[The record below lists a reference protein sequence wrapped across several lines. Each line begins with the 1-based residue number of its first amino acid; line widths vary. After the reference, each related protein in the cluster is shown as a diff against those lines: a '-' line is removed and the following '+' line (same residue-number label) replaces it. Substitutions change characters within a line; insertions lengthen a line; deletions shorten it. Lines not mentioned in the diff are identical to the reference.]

1 VLTPQGDPEGDL
13 GKKETSVAR
22 QDYDA
27 IVIGAGQGGVP
38 LATALAKAG
47 RNTALV
53 EREHVGGTCINEGC
67 TPTKTMVASAKVAY
81 FDRRSADYGVS
92 NGQVAVDMIR
102 VRQRKRDIV
111 DSFRSGGEKRLRDAG
126 VDLIMGEARFTGPKD
141 LEVQLND
148 GGETLHLSAD
158 SIFIN
163 TGARP
168 ANPPIEGLDGVLA
181 LNSTS
186 IMELDEVPE
195 HLLVLG
201 GSYVGLEFAQ
211 MFRRFGSE
219 VTVVQ
224 RGKQLMSR
232 EDPDVAEAVVGI
244 MREDGIEVL
253 LETQTRRV
261 EHDNAIIRLRVSTP
275 EGERS
280 LEGSHLLVAAGRP
293 PNTDTLN
300 LEAAGIEIDQR
311 GQIKVNERLE
321 TTAPGV
327 WALGDVKGGPAF
339 THISYDDFRI
349 LRTNLLEGGDA
360 TITGRKVPYT
370 VFIDPQLGRA
380 GLSEQEAR
388 QRGLNIRVAKIP
400 MSYVARAIEVDEARG
415 FMKAIVDA
423 DTDQILG
430 CAILGIE
437 GGEIAAMLQ
446 IAMMGEVPYTTL
458 RDTVFSHPTLSESLN
473 TLFAAIEQEDE
484 IQMTSQAEMAMES

>member
-1 VLTPQGDPEGDL
+1 MATQH
-13 GKKETSVAR
+13 
-22 QDYDA
+22 YDA
-27 IVIGAGQGGVP
+27 IVIGAGQAGVP
-38 LATALAKAG
+38 LATTLAKA
-47 RNTALV
+47 RRKTALV

-81 FDRRSADYGVS
+81 FDRRSTDYGVS
-92 NGQVAVDMIR
+92 DGQVTVDMVS

-111 DSFRSGGEKRLRDAG
+111 DSFRTGGEKRLHDAG
-126 VDLIMGEARFTGPKD
+126 VEVIMGEARFTSPKE
-141 LEVQLND
+141 LEVNLN
-148 GGETLHLSAD
+148 GGETVRLTAD
-158 SIFIN
+158 NIFIN
-163 TGARP
+163 VGARP
-168 ANPPIEGLDGVLA
+168 ANPPIEGLDSVPT
-181 LNSTS
+181 LNSTT

-211 MFRRFGSE
+211 MFRRFGSQ

-224 RGKQLMSR
+224 RGEQLMSR
-232 EDPDVAEAVVGI
+232 EDPDVAEAVAEI
-244 MREDGIEVL
+244 MREDGLEVL
-253 LETQTRRV
+253 LETQTQRTERG
-261 EHDNAIIRLRVSTP
+261 DDGRIRLTLSTP
-275 EGERS
+275 EGERT

-293 PNTDTLN
+293 PNTDRLD
-300 LEAAGIEIDQR
+300 LAAAGVETDRR
-311 GQIKVNERLE
+311 GQIRVNERLE
-321 TTAPGV
+321 TNVPGV

-349 LRTNLLEGGDA
+349 IRTNLLEGGNA
-360 TITGRKVPYT
+360 TIADRKVPYT

-388 QRGLNIRVAKIP
+388 EQDLNIRVAKIP
-400 MSYVARAIEVDEARG
+400 MSYVARAIEVDETRG

-423 DTDQILG
+423 DTDQVLG
-430 CAILGIE
+430 CAILGVE

-473 TLFAAIEQEDE
+473 TLFAAVEQEDE
-484 IQMTSQAEMAMES
+484 IQMTSQAEMAMGT